1 MFCAKCGAEVSEGSD
16 FCSSCGTPIRGGPPT
31 SGSPSATSTQPVPE
45 TRPSVLQG
53 YVAVE
58 QGPPFAIRLLWFLLV
73 GWWLGLI
80 VVLAA
85 WAANVTIVLLP
96 VGLWLINQ
104 LPQIFT
110 LRAPRGAIAYVQT
123 EAGTVKAR
131 ERVVQRVFWVRAVY
145 FALVGWWFSLIWMLA
160 AYVMAWT
167 IVGLPLSFW
176 MFDVSAAVTTL
187 RRV

>member
-1 MFCAKCGAEVSEGSD
+1 
-16 FCSSCGTPIRGGPPT
+16 
-31 SGSPSATSTQPVPE
+31 VP
-45 TRPSVLQG
+45 QG
-53 YVAVE
+53 YEAVE

-160 AYVMAWT
+160 AYVVAWT

>member
-1 MFCAKCGAEVSEGSD
+1 MFCAKCGAEAAEGSD
-16 FCSSCGTPIRGGPPT
+16 LCTNCGGPIHGGSPT
-31 SGSPSATSTQPVPE
+31 SGSPSAISTQPAPE
-45 TRPSVLQG
+45 TRPSVPQG
-53 YVAVE
+53 YEAME

-110 LRAPRGAIAYVQT
+110 LRAPRGAIAYIQT

-131 ERVVQRVFWVRAVY
+131 ERVVQRVFWMRAVY
-145 FALVGWWFSLIWMLA
+145 FALAGLTFYDDDVTDFFSPHA
-160 AYVMAWT
+160 DGKSA
-167 IVGLPLSFW
+167 
-176 MFDVSAAVTTL
+176 MFLVALGHPA
-187 RRV
+187 RRTPG